1 MLLPHLP
8 TLGRRFR
15 RRQGSFT
22 WRCGEWHI
30 HKLLVIFVEFSHLN
44 LVQEFPMAVNLAA
57 ETFVWSV
64 DGSGV
69 WDRQCLLHVALAVLE
84 FDM

>member
-1 MLLPHLP
+1 
-8 TLGRRFR
+8 
-15 RRQGSFT
+15 
-22 WRCGEWHI
+22 
-30 HKLLVIFVEFSHLN
+30 
-44 LVQEFPMAVNLAA
+44 MAVNLAA